1 MPQMYARCNNFMS
14 GATASVGNNCKYI
27 AIGESED
34 QVYELVV
41 EHLNTV
47 HADKFKDGGNTA
59 EELENTIR
67 RCVFTRGTKTI
78 HNRGPDPEPNHS

>member
-47 HADKFKDGGNTA
+47 HACLLYTSPSPRD
-59 EELENTIR
+59 
-67 RCVFTRGTKTI
+67 
-78 HNRGPDPEPNHS
+78 S